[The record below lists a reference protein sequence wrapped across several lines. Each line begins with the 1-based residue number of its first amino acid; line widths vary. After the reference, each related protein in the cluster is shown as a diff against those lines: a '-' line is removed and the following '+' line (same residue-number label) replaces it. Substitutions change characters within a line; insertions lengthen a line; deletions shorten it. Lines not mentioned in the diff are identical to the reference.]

1 MNFADALRQVQGPT
15 PGTGEAVPGTNNQDQ
30 ASAQSAFVPDP
41 SIEISTLNDHGLA
54 AGSGNVVRLELFL
67 DPSQMNAMLKAL
79 INSHQYVMTLRE
91 AASYLRI
98 SSQKLERMAGDHEV
112 PGFLIDGRWRFPKV
126 ALDEWL
132 SVQSTPAG
140 EDQNNAA

>member
-1 MNFADALRQVQGPT
+1 MNFADALRQVQGTPSPT
-15 PGTGEAVPGTNNQDQ
+15 ESEVTGSQAQDAAVTT
-30 ASAQSAFVPDP
+30 SAFAPDA
-41 SIEISTLNDHGLA
+41 SLEISTLGDQSMN

-132 SVQSTPAG
+132 SVQSAPFG
-140 EDQNNAA
+140 EENSNAA

>member
-1 MNFADALRQVQGPT
+1 MNFADALRQVQGAVPT
-15 PGTGEAVPGTNNQDQ
+15 PTEESFAATSGQEASTP
-30 ASAQSAFVPDP
+30 SAFAPDA
-41 SIEISTLNDHGLA
+41 SLEISTLGDHPMA

-98 SSQKLERMAGDHEV
+98 SSQKLERMANEHEV

-132 SVQSTPAG
+132 SVQSTAIG